1 MQYQASDI
9 KAHILFIE
17 DEPSVAETL
26 RDCLELKGFQ
36 VSIVEKAKDAI
47 GLLSNLT
54 PDLILSDVNLP
65 DLSGLDLFKQIKAN
79 PVWNSIPFLFLSG
92 ESTPESVNSA
102 LEAGG
107 DYFMKKPI
115 DIDEL
120 SSVIQGKLSQSRLK
134 EENTEQRLEA
144 FKRRVVHTL
153 SHEFRTPLVSITT
166 GSELLLEEYDYLDD
180 AQIKNLL
187 TSIYRGGQRLERLVE
202 DFMAVQQMDAGD
214 TEVSFKQFASPIS
227 LIDVI
232 NKTQEEVKLRLLPL
246 YSNLELQLELQ
257 EDCRA
262 LMLNSCAPQLIDA
275 LVRIVDNACK
285 FTLSDKRVV
294 KIVVESINDEVIICI
309 RDWGKGM
316 PLDCSSQLKAVTP
329 FTQIKREI
337 HEQQGCGLGLTIA
350 THYIKLHGGDLKLDR
365 PEDGKG
371 LIVKISLPLDQD
383 R

>member
-1 MQYQASDI
+1 MQYLASEN

-26 RDCLELKGFQ
+26 KDCLELKGFQ
-36 VSIVEKAKDAI
+36 VSIVQKAKDAI

-65 DLSGLDLFKQIKAN
+65 DLSGLELFKQIKAN

-92 ESTPESVNSA
+92 ESTPESINSA

-120 SSVIQGKLSQSRLK
+120 SSVIQGKLSQSKLK
-134 EENTEQRLEA
+134 EENTEQRLDA

-166 GSELLLEEYDYLDD
+166 GSELLLEEYDFLDD

-202 DFMAVQQMDAGD
+202 DFMAVQQMDAGG
-214 TEVSFKQFASPIS
+214 TEVSFQQFSAPIS

-232 NKTQEEVKLRLLPL
+232 SRTQEEVNLRLSPL
-246 YSNLELQLELQ
+246 YNNLELQIDLPEVY
-257 EDCRA
+257 RA
-262 LMLNSCAPQLIDA
+262 TMLNSCAPQLVDA
-275 LVRIVDNACK
+275 LVRIIDNACK
-285 FTLSDKRVV
+285 FTLTEKRIV
-294 KIVVESINDEVIICI
+294 KVSVEKKNDEVLILI

-329 FTQIKREI
+329 FTQIKREV

-371 LIVKISLPLDQD
+371 LIVRISLPADQA